1 MPTIDRVAGFRVG
14 FFSSDLREP
23 PHVHVER
30 AEGQAKFWLIPV
42 HLAWSRG
49 FARHEVREAE
59 RIIRS
64 RTGFY
69 LERWHAHIR
78 SRDASAR
85 REGQGHP

>member
-1 MPTIDRVAGFRVG
+1 
-14 FFSSDLREP
+14 
-23 PHVHVER
+23 
-30 AEGQAKFWLIPV
+30 V